1 MAQDD
6 KDSGDIQEEW
16 QKRATRVLKGEM
28 LRFGITP
35 ELLSDLL
42 EDGVGLKL
50 DGRALSQKINR
61 GRFSFAFFLQCMH
74 VIGVSSLDL
83 YLAGPPAYHPYVPKA
98 KGRKTKLI
106 DDEDPAYQRKGGES
120 DPET

>member
-1 MAQDD
+1 MAQEE

-35 ELLSDLL
+35 ELLSGLL

-74 VIGVSSLDL
+74 VMGVSSLDL
-83 YLAGPPAYHPYVPKA
+83 YLAGPPDYRPYVPKA
-98 KGRKTKLI
+98 KGRKMKLI
-106 DDEDPAYQRKGGES
+106 DDDTPAYQRKGGES
-120 DPET
+120 DPEA